1 MLERVAA
8 IGKPMVL
15 VLMNGSALSV
25 NWADAHVPA
34 IIEAWYPGG
43 EGGAAVAR
51 LIAGDYSP
59 AGRLP
64 VTFYRSVDQLPDFE
78 DYAMA
83 HRTYRY
89 FDGAPLYPF
98 GHGLSYT
105 SFRYANP
112 RLSGARVR
120 ADGSVTASVDVANI
134 GAMDGDEVVQLYA
147 SRPDVAGAPIRAL
160 VGFQRI
166 HLARGET
173 QRVRFTC
180 ATATSAWSIRKAC
193 GARCRASSICGSAAA
208 NPAARRPAC
217 RRGFGSSAPRPGPT
231 DRVSDRSPG
240 GRHSIDRPPSPR
252 LRRAAFAP
260 KLADGSPAEA
270 SAKWTGRHVPRT
282 WLRNA
287 GHCEPV
293 HGRGDWI
300 RTSDPHT
307 PSVMRYQAA
316 LRPDQGAAFRRSAA
330 TAKGKAR
337 IEDSGQAA
345 VLVSFRN

>member
-1 MLERVAA
+1 
-8 IGKPMVL
+8 
-15 VLMNGSALSV
+15 LSV

-34 IIEAWYPGG
+34 IVEAWYPGG

-89 FDGAPLYPF
+89 FDGAPLYRF

-120 ADGSVTASVDVANI
+120 ADGAVTASVDVANV

-160 VGFQRI
+160 IGFQRI

-173 QRVRFTC
+173 QRVRFTLRDRDL
-180 ATATSAWSIRKAC
+180 SIVDPQ
-193 GARCRASSICGSAAA
+193 GV
-208 NPAARRPAC
+208 RRTM
-217 RRGFGSSAPRPGPT
+217 PG
-231 DRVSDRSPG
+231 DVNLWIGGGQPG
-240 GRHSIDRPPSPR
+240 G
-252 LRRAAFAP
+252 
-260 KLADGSPAEA
+260 EA
-270 SAKWTGRHVPRT
+270 
-282 WLRNA
+282 
-287 GHCEPV
+287 
-293 HGRGDWI
+293 
-300 RTSDPHT
+300 
-307 PSVMRYQAA
+307 PSVPAH
-316 LRPDQGAAFRRSAA
+316 FRIVTAA
-330 TAKGKAR
+330 TWP
-337 IEDSGQAA
+337 
-345 VLVSFRN
+345 N